1 VKKSENKQNHLAQR
15 RKDAEAE
22 KKIKE
27 LFVPNLS
34 ASASLREIVYFFTPS
49 DARATSTPRD
59 TLSHI
64 VYRQD
69 RPSG

>member
-1 VKKSENKQNHLAQR
+1 MVFALSPPLTPDTWHLERVKKFGNEQNQLAQR

-34 ASASLREIVYFFTPS
+34 ASASLREIV
-49 DARATSTPRD
+49 
-59 TLSHI
+59 
-64 VYRQD
+64 
-69 RPSG
+69 

>member
-1 VKKSENKQNHLAQR
+1 MKKSENKQNHLAQR

-34 ASASLREIVYFFTPS
+34 ASASLREIVYFFTPLQVESS
-49 DARATSTPRD
+49 DE
-59 TLSHI
+59 
-64 VYRQD
+64 
-69 RPSG
+69 